1 MAARPIKTVSVVVS
15 AIDEPLPGVK
25 RFVLSDQDHWPLP
38 PFTPGAHI
46 DLHLGGGLVRTYSLC
61 NAPSD
66 RNRYVIAVKH

>member
-46 DLHLGGGLVRTYSLC
+46 DLHLGGGLVRTYRCATRLRTGTGMSS
-61 NAPSD
+61 P
-66 RNRYVIAVKH
+66 